1 MAQPQE
7 RPAAALPFD
16 PIQEA
21 GRQWRRRRWAQSD
34 EMVAATS
41 IVRAYQIV
49 LEEVER
55 VLRPFGLTFA
65 RYEALVLLSF
75 SRTGALPL
83 GKMGQRLQ
91 VHPTSVTNVVDRLAA
106 QGLVVR
112 VAHPTDRRTVLAEL
126 TPAGRDVVGRA
137 TAALTRTSFG
147 LPSLESDELASLTT
161 VLRKVRRDAGDF
173 DG

>member
-1 MAQPQE
+1 
-7 RPAAALPFD
+7 
-16 PIQEA
+16 
-21 GRQWRRRRWAQSD
+21 
-34 EMVAATS
+34 MVAATS

>member
-1 MAQPQE
+1 
-7 RPAAALPFD
+7 
-16 PIQEA
+16 
-21 GRQWRRRRWAQSD
+21 
-34 EMVAATS
+34 MVAATS

-55 VLRPFGLTFA
+55 ALRPFGLTFA
-65 RYEALVLLSF
+65 RYEALVLLCF

-112 VAHPTDRRTVLAEL
+112 VAHPTDRRTVLAEV
-126 TPAGRDVVGRA
+126 TEAGRDLVARA
-137 TAALTRTSFG
+137 TSALTRTGFG
-147 LPSLESDELASLTT
+147 LPTLEPQELESLIA

-173 DG
+173 EG

>member
-1 MAQPQE
+1 
-7 RPAAALPFD
+7 
-16 PIQEA
+16 
-21 GRQWRRRRWAQSD
+21 
-34 EMVAATS
+34 MVAATS

-49 LEEVER
+49 LDEVER
-55 VLRPFGLTFA
+55 ALRPFGLTFA

-106 QGLVVR
+106 QGLVLR

-126 TPAGRDVVGRA
+126 TPAGRDVVDRA

-147 LPSLESDELASLTT
+147 LPTLDPEELASLTA

>member
-1 MAQPQE
+1 
-7 RPAAALPFD
+7 
-16 PIQEA
+16 
-21 GRQWRRRRWAQSD
+21 
-34 EMVAATS
+34 MVAATS

-49 LEEVER
+49 LDEVER
-55 VLRPFGLTFA
+55 ALRPFGLTFA
-65 RYEALVLLSF
+65 RYEALVLLCF
-75 SRTGALPL
+75 SRSGSLPL

-112 VAHPTDRRTVLAEL
+112 VAHPTDRRTVLAEV
-126 TPAGRDVVGRA
+126 TPAGRSLADRA
-137 TAALTRTSFG
+137 TAALTSTGFG
-147 LPSLESDELASLTT
+147 LPTLEPDELASLTA

>member
-1 MAQPQE
+1 
-7 RPAAALPFD
+7 
-16 PIQEA
+16 
-21 GRQWRRRRWAQSD
+21 
-34 EMVAATS
+34 MVAATS

-49 LEEVER
+49 LDEVER
-55 VLRPFGLTFA
+55 ALRPFALTFA

-137 TAALTRTSFG
+137 TAALTRTGFG
-147 LPSLESDELASLTT
+147 LPTLEPDELASLTA